1 MLWGTDRQTFC
12 HSFAASRLLSVSLY
26 RYDASQCALLESPV
40 QHLLLLRRL
49 MPAAAAAVVDEE
61 PPAAGESEGPG
72 YTVSGGMKL
81 AILAAHVRRAFS
93 LLLFSASLSLRMSGC
108 ANSTHS
114 LTHSLPRNPGTEV
127 ARASRVGNF
136 FPDDS
141 PPPESASVCVDARRH
156 TRARHTRSL
165 AASPLDI
172 PSHSL
177 TLATTRSPHA

>member
-1 MLWGTDRQTFC
+1 MHRN
-12 HSFAASRLLSVSLY
+12 ALSWSLQ
-26 RYDASQCALLESPV
+26 SNICCCC
-40 QHLLLLRRL
+40 RL

-114 LTHSLPRNPGTEV
+114 LTLCLETQGQKLRARLASATFSPTTLLLLSLPLCVWMRAGTRVPGTL
-127 ARASRVGNF
+127 ARSF
-136 FPDDS
+136 
-141 PPPESASVCVDARRH
+141 
-156 TRARHTRSL
+156 